1 MNRKVALLLRVLHD
15 AEHDLAAELRRL
27 GERHR
32 TEHEVYHLTRDLAA
46 WSQEHVRLIAETG
59 GRLGVQLDEEPTESG
74 PLSRVREKAA
84 ELLGHQQEL
93 GLLLLR
99 DLRRIHLDCV
109 GLSVDWEL
117 LAQTAQAMKND
128 ELLALARRCHPD
140 TLRQARWANG
150 MIKVISPQV
159 MTS

>member
-1 MNRKVALLLRVLHD
+1 MIQKVDLLLRELHS
-15 AEHDLAAELRRL
+15 AESHVAADLSAI

-46 WSQEHVRLIAETG
+46 WSHEHIRLLVDEA
-59 GRLGVQLDEEPTESG
+59 GRRGQTLDEDRGGSS
-74 PLSRVREKAA
+74 PLSSVREKVA
-84 ELLGHQQEL
+84 ELVGRRPEP

-117 LAQTAQAMKND
+117 LAQTAQALKD
-128 ELLALARRCHPD
+128 EHLLALAQRCHPD
-140 TLRQARWANG
+140 TLRQARWANS
-150 MIKVISPQV
+150 MIKVMSPQI
-159 MTS
+159 MAS